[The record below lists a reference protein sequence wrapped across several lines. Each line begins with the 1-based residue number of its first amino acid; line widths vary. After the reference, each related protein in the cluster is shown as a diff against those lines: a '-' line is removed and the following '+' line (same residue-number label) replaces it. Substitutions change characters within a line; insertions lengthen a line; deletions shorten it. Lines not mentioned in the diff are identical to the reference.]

1 MCVLKEV
8 KMLSSFRAF
17 LMNSFNMIGFC
28 LITGLQIM
36 SKLGSQVILIER
48 WSKYVPVE
56 AKM

>member
-1 MCVLKEV
+1 MCVSEEV
-8 KMLSSFRAF
+8 KLLSSFRTI